1 MGGACYYSVKLEEIP
16 RNQGVSL
23 ISSETVNAVKT
34 AKWDGKEAFFIP
46 VGKKSGNL
54 TLI

>member
-1 MGGACYYSVKLEEIP
+1 MGGEGYYSVKLEEIP
-16 RNQGVSL
+16 RNQGVPL

-34 AKWDGKEAFFIP
+34 VKWDGKEASFIP
-46 VGKKSGNL
+46 VRKKSGNL